1 MKSSLLFCNRPNSAI
16 FLASNADFENVA
28 LKEQFAT
35 NVAKFYALIPAN
47 TPERAALVVKFA
59 KLNASLFPVAQIHSL
74 VARQLWKEDAN
85 YKEART
91 HFLHSAAFGGTW
103 AAEFLI
109 SSQLKS
115 DGADEEVHLLL
126 VQFLLQLLC
135 LTKKAD
141 PPTIIES
148 KGVVKKIDLTEI
160 KARSPEHQFAITTFI
175 YYTENHPKI
184 DSKSDSFSVPLLNFL
199 TFLLI
204 SLEGFVFSLWLVIPK
219 QFA

>member
-1 MKSSLLFCNRPNSAI
+1 M
-16 FLASNADFENVA
+16 
-28 LKEQFAT
+28 KEQFAT
-35 NVAKFYALIPAN
+35 NVAKFYALIPVG
-47 TPERAALVVKFA
+47 TPERVALVSKFS
-59 KLNASLFPVAQIHSL
+59 KLARPLFPTAHIHSL
-74 VARQLWKEDAN
+74 VARQLWKEDS

-91 HFLHSAAFGGTW
+91 HFLHSAAFGGHW

-109 SSQLKS
+109 SYQLQS
-115 DGADEEVHLLL
+115 GGADEEVHMLL

-148 KGVVKKIDLTEI
+148 KATDKKIDLTTI
-160 KARSPEHQFAITTFI
+160 KPRSPEHQFAITTFI

-204 SLEGFVFSLWLVIPK
+204 SLES
-219 QFA
+219 

>member
-1 MKSSLLFCNRPNSAI
+1 M
-16 FLASNADFENVA
+16 AS
-28 LKEQFAT
+28 KEQFAT
-35 NVAKFYALIPAN
+35 NVAKFHALIPAG
-47 TPERAALVVKFA
+47 TLERAGLVVKFS
-59 KLNASLFPVAQIHSL
+59 KLTVPLFPVAQIHNL
-74 VARQLWKEDAN
+74 VARQLWKEDS

-109 SSQLKS
+109 SYQLKS
-115 DGADEEVHLLL
+115 NGTEEEVHLLL

-135 LTKKAD
+135 LTKKAE

-148 KGVVKKIDLTEI
+148 KATDKKIDLTTI
-160 KARSPEHQFAITTFI
+160 KARSSEHQFAITTFI
-175 YYTENHPKI
+175 HYTENHPKI

-204 SLEGFVFSLWLVIPK
+204 SIER
-219 QFA
+219 